1 MFNRSNWDRKS
12 ELDEKQAK
20 TVNSAGILLSFFE
33 AWREC
38 KNAEMLAKVQHD
50 LFNVR
55 YFAEIIIIIIIIIIY
70 RLYLHNT
77 NQLNLNTRLEMF
89 EE

>member
-1 MFNRSNWDRKS
+1 
-12 ELDEKQAK
+12 
-20 TVNSAGILLSFFE
+20 
-33 AWREC
+33 
-38 KNAEMLAKVQHD
+38 MLAKVQYD

-55 YFAEIIIIIIIIIIY
+55 YVTEIIIISIIIIIY

-77 NQLNLNTRLEMF
+77 NQLNLNTRLERF